1 LLALNPSPTASH
13 VSAPTAGAG
22 SFAIIIL
29 FTHHVLFALLL
40 FAFLLQAGASLLS
53 SSKYPVHVGRLYL
66 PHRTTPLH
74 AAVQARDLQRVTAL
88 LTVHEQRYGGTAAG
102 RASDPRWLLN
112 GNEQS
117 PYQLARSMQLPGSVC
132 EMLHPLTPLREHLQ
146 QWQEAQQGLLVFQQ
160 GMPLEQRLCRSLQE
174 LAGDALREALLSQL
188 QCVAAAAG
196 ASSRNGD
203 QQQKQPKVTN
213 SAEAL
218 NEAAAE
224 LMLKLQEAAMVCVSI
239 THAESLCMRLG
250 AQHDSQLAVTTCDEQ
265 LPRVLQSLLDVVR
278 FYTLC
283 HGVCDPR
290 DPTSCWFADA
300 CNICTA
306 IACSS
311 TGTAPGKQPASSL
324 LPSSSTR
331 CGQTDM
337 SSSQAYCSPEKVS
350 LTGCDGRPRS
360 SSSSSS
366 TACNCSP
373 AAPERDGCNN
383 SGSINR
389 STTTD
394 YWSLHDLQCSFM
406 PGSQCS
412 QLPEAAV
419 LDHSRLVPLLQSI
432 QSSCA
437 ARWSVLQGGGSWRE
451 ACGVC
456 FEEEQGLL
464 LQLKPCK
471 HVLCLTCVELLVGLV
486 SSKPALCPFCRAAV
500 AGFHVHVGEQGV
512 EC

>member
-1 LLALNPSPTASH
+1 MFVCYHHHFHSPCVVCVVAVCLL
-13 VSAPTAGAG
+13 V
-22 SFAIIIL
+22 
-29 FTHHVLFALLL
+29 
-40 FAFLLQAGASLLS
+40 LQAGASLLS
-53 SSKYPVHVGRLYL
+53 SSKHPTHVGRLYL
-66 PHRTTPLH
+66 PLRTTPLH
-74 AAVQARDLQRVTAL
+74 AAVQARDLQRVAAL

-132 EMLHPLTPLREHLQ
+132 ELLHPLTPLREHLQ
-146 QWQEAQQGLLVFQQ
+146 QWQEAQQGLLVLQQ

-174 LAGDALREALLSQL
+174 LAGAALREALLSQL

-213 SAEAL
+213 PAEAL

-224 LMLKLQEAAMVCVSI
+224 LILKLQESAMVCVSI

-250 AQHDSQLAVTTCDEQ
+250 AQHGSQLAVTTCDEQ
-265 LPRVLQSLLDVVR
+265 LPHALQLSQQSLLDVVR

-290 DPTSCWFADA
+290 DPTGCWFADA
-300 CNICTA
+300 CNICMA
-306 IACSS
+306 VACSS

-331 CGQTDM
+331 YGQSSM
-337 SSSQAYCSPEKVS
+337 SSSHAECNPGKASVA
-350 LTGCDGRPRS
+350 GCDGRP

-366 TACNCSP
+366 TACNCGP

-383 SGSINR
+383 NGSISV
-389 STTTD
+389 STTAD
-394 YWSLHDLQCSFM
+394 YWWLHDLQCSFM
-406 PGSQCS
+406 PASQCS
-412 QLPEAAV
+412 QLPEAVV
-419 LDHSRLVPLLQSI
+419 LDHSRLVALLQSI

-437 ARWSVLQGGGSWRE
+437 AQWSVLQGGGSWQE

-486 SSKPALCPFCRAAV
+486 SSKPALCPFCRAAI
-500 AGFHVHVGEQGV
+500 AGCQVHVGEQGF
-512 EC
+512 EL